1 MSATAASTS
10 ATPAVGSGPNVVR
23 WTGAVGLAALVVFL
37 LATPLY
43 FIGPAGPSDN
53 VDQPMSTTVPLLII
67 GWRRSGSS
75 FAPALSPKEAGID
88 HGSRR

>member
-43 FIGPAGPSDN
+43 FIGPARPGPARLGPARPSRAVRQTSTN
-53 VDQPMSTTVPLLII
+53 PCRQPSLC
-67 GWRRSGSS
+67 
-75 FAPALSPKEAGID
+75 
-88 HGSRR
+88 